1 METFRYIDDVVSWL
15 KPMNYEEF
23 WYAVDPHYLVIMARS
38 HCDDQ
43 IAKGVDGDLVLSC
56 LKYMAR
62 DEFAK
67 KQNLQWKPETPW
79 LKLVGS
85 DT

>member
-1 METFRYIDDVVSWL
+1 
-15 KPMNYEEF
+15 
-23 WYAVDPHYLVIMARS
+23 MARS